1 MKETANVATGFPVET
16 FQAPGPIRLRYHAVQ
31 PEIERTTMSGFTL
44 SLWIALVIAMLT
56 TAFMTMS
63 MTASLGR
70 VSTKHA
76 AASPAVHSV
85 LYGNAAG
92 HEINADVDA
101 AGYIVCQRGE
111 TGIEFLK
118 HKLAIEKERLLLDGM
133 ERAKIPAEAKLK
145 IVLSDTKLSV
155 TANGIN
161 ALRTTI
167 KR

>member
-1 MKETANVATGFPVET
+1 MKETANVTLGFPGET
-16 FQAPGPIRLRYHAVQ
+16 FQAPGPIRLRYHSVQ
-31 PEIERTTMSGFTL
+31 PEIERTTMSRFTL
-44 SLWIALVIAMLT
+44 FLWITLVMAMLT
-56 TAFMTMS
+56 TAFVSMS

-70 VSTKHA
+70 ASKHT

-85 LYGNAAG
+85 LVGNAAG

-101 AGYIVCQRGE
+101 AGFIVCQRGE
-111 TGIEFLK
+111 AGVEFLK
-118 HKLAIEKERLLLDGM
+118 HKLAIEKERVLLDGM
-133 ERAKIPAEAKLK
+133 ERAKIPAESKLR

-161 ALRTTI
+161 AFRTTI